1 MEAVLNISE
10 KVLQQ
15 NEAGVWLI
23 DGTRVSLDSVIYAF
37 NEGASAEEIILR
49 FPTLK
54 LPQVYTVISY
64 YLKNSKEVDEYL
76 QERELKREKLREKI
90 EAKHSPKGIR
100 ERLLSRQSK

>member
-1 MEAVLNISE
+1 MEAVLNVSE

-23 DGTRVSLDSVIYAF
+23 DGSRVSLDSVVFAF

-54 LPQVYTVISY
+54 LTQVYTVISY
-64 YLKNSKEVDEYL
+64 YLKNGEEVDEYL
-76 QERELKREKLREKI
+76 RERESKRKRLRKKI
-90 EAKHSPKGIR
+90 EAEHSPKGIR
-100 ERLLSRQSK
+100 ERLLSRQVK